1 MFGTLYKAG
10 RILFFSDIILQPSP
24 AITWRSIGG
33 ILDFYLFIG
42 QSPDDVVTQY
52 SQLIGTSFM
61 PPYWS
66 LGFHICRF
74 GYKSVNDTMKVVD
87 RVRKAGIPQVRLR
100 SAH

>member
-1 MFGTLYKAG
+1 
-10 RILFFSDIILQPSP
+10 
-24 AITWRSIGG
+24 
-33 ILDFYLFIG
+33 
-42 QSPDDVVTQY
+42 
-52 SQLIGTSFM
+52 M

-100 SAH
+100 STIIMDIVRFISLIPDLIWIRGAYPRDFFVVLGKNLAPFPMENMHTVSQILVNTV